1 MEWPWK
7 KYSDIRC
14 VEGIRDGCEDIQKHL
29 YLRCR
34 SQFDLKTSRYEFIR
48 EAEKQD
54 LFQDSFVILWE
65 KIENQQIFVE
75 DGKVYAWKRD
85 GRSVVPDLIG
95 YFMRIVKNLYHE
107 MLREKGR
114 ILEIIDELDDASVLW
129 WSDDNDIHRRMIIT
143 QAVLLLP
150 PSCKEI
156 VMMFYYQGLSLNEIV
171 EEREENKS
179 YDGVKNEKSKCLR
192 NLRERILA
200 RCADEGV
207 EVPGM
212 SYSKK

>member
-14 VEGIRDGCEDIQKHL
+14 VEGIRDGREDIQKHL

-34 SQFDLKTSRYEFIR
+34 KQFDLKTSRYEFISD
-48 EAEKQD
+48 AEKQD

-75 DGKVYAWKRD
+75 DGKVYAWKRG
-85 GRSVVPDLIG
+85 GRGEVPDLIG

-114 ILEIIDELDDASVLW
+114 ILEIIDDLDDASILW

-200 RCADEGV
+200 KCADEGV

>member
-14 VEGIRDGCEDIQKHL
+14 VEGIRDGREDIQKHL

-34 SQFDLKTSRYEFIR
+34 SQFDLKTSRYEFIS

-75 DGKVYAWKRD
+75 DGKVYAWKRG
-85 GRSVVPDLIG
+85 GRAEVPDLIG

-143 QAVLLLP
+143 QSVLLLP

-171 EEREENKS
+171 EERDENKS